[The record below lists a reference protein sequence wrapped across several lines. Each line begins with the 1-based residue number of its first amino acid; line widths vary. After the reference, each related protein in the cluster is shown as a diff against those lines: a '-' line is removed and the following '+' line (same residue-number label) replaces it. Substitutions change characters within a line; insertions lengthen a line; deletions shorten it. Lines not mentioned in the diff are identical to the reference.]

1 MSSTLVDPQYNW
13 RIKDWFPEIS
23 SDTHKLLHDYF
34 NFILQNNKSANI
46 VASKTLVNADLVHF
60 ADSICASKVVREKLN
75 KNIDLFD
82 IGSGAGFPGMVYAC
96 LYPDQKVNLV
106 ESDERKS
113 RFLASAAQ
121 HLNLKNVA
129 VFGRKIETFPPD
141 TITQA
146 ITRDFMPMPR
156 LLLTLRKIVNKGGV
170 VFHLKSDEWSL
181 EVSEIPS
188 QLCSSWLPGLE
199 SKYQLPL
206 SDARLYVVRTDKI

>member
-1 MSSTLVDPQYNW
+1 MSTLVDPQYNW
-13 RIKDWFPEIS
+13 RIKEWFPELS
-23 SDTHKLLHDYF
+23 SEVHTQLQNYF

-46 VASKTLVNADLVHF
+46 VASKTLANADLVHF
-60 ADSICASKVVREKLN
+60 ADSICAAKVVREKLN
-75 KNIDLFD
+75 KSIDLFD
-82 IGSGAGFPGMVYAC
+82 IGSGAGFPGMVYAI
-96 LYPDQKVNLV
+96 LYSDQKVNLV
-106 ESDERKS
+106 ESDERKA
-113 RFLASAAQ
+113 RFLALAAQ
-121 HLNLKNVA
+121 QLNLKNVS

-156 LLLTLRKIVNKGGV
+156 LLMTLRKIVTKGGV

-206 SDARLYVVRTDKI
+206 SDSRLYVVRTDKI